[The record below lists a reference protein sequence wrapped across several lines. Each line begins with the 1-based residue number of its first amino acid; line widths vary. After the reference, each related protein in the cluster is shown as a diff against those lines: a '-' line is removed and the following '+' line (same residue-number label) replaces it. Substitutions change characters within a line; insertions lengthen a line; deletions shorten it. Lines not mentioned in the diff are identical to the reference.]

1 MGSIPTEST
10 FCPFAA
16 TDSPRIVQYVH
27 SRFFWI
33 KMLKTICL
41 SNDLTL
47 LPPICSNVWAS
58 LWNSL
63 LHSRSFCVCK
73 NFNAKSDKIQKISA
87 TSFNIQH
94 STFNFLCLRSFV
106 INQRNTTYSKQGS
119 YGLYAE
125 SPPWRWWRWWRL
137 YIRNGM
143 YRWIIMCYKRIV
155 GMIGFFKQIRSRRWG
170 LNSFMRSVDVEGR
183 FKHIYFFDNN
193 SNKHDQNIFDS

>member
-1 MGSIPTEST
+1 MKQPSSL
-10 FCPFAA
+10 PFFLC
-16 TDSPRIVQYVH
+16 VQK
-27 SRFFWI
+27 FQCEKWQN
-33 KMLKTICL
+33 T
-41 SNDLTL
+41 
-47 LPPICSNVWAS
+47 
-58 LWNSL
+58 
-63 LHSRSFCVCK
+63 K
-73 NFNAKSDKIQKISA
+73 NISHI
-87 TSFNIQH
+87 IQH

-183 FKHIYFFDNN
+183 FKHIYFFYSN
-193 SNKHDQNIFDS
+193 SNKHDQNIFDSKLLIKSLSSSIELASSV